1 MRRDSRLSRTLHVL
15 LHMARHSG
23 PLTSDVIGKMLGTNP
38 VVVRRTLAGLR
49 EAGLVTSNKGHGGGW
64 SIACDLSAVSLM
76 DLHQA
81 LGEPAIFA
89 LGNADDSTACLV
101 EQAVNAAM
109 DGALRDAETLLAAR
123 FRSVSLADLAAD
135 FDRRAC
141 AVRYASMETSHL
153 A

>member
-15 LHMARHSG
+15 LHMARHDG

-49 EAGLVTSNKGHGGGW
+49 DAGLVRSNKGHGGGW
-64 SIACDLSAVSLM
+64 SIACDLSEVSLM

-89 LGNADDSTACLV
+89 LGNADENPACLV

-109 DGALRDAETLLAAR
+109 DDALSDAEALLVGR
-123 FRSVSLADLAAD
+123 FRSISLADLAAG
-135 FDRRAC
+135 FDRRAS
-141 AVRYASMETSHL
+141 AIGYTSMAASHVE
-153 A
+153 